1 MEGWEVVR
9 LSFLSVLFFSLQKKR
24 KEKKEKKRKEKK
36 RKVPSFFVS
45 QLEQIAVNRRVKEGK
60 TNKLKYY
67 FLKMGSVSLYR
78 YSTVSVL

>member
-9 LSFLSVLFFSLQKKR
+9 LSFLSVLFFSFQKKERKRKKR
-24 KEKKEKKRKEKK
+24 KEKKRKEKKRKEKK

-67 FLKMGSVSLYR
+67 F
-78 YSTVSVL
+78 